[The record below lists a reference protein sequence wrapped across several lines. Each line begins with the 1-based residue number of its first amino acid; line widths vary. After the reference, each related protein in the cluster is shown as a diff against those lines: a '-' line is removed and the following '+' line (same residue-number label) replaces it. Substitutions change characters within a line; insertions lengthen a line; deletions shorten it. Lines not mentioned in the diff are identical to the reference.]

1 MKQKFN
7 VITSTCVPLPLENVD
22 TDQIIP
28 ARFLKATTREEK
40 FFGDNLFRDWR
51 YNSDGTVNKDF
62 VLNDPTYSGCILVA
76 GKNFGSGSSREHA
89 AWAIAGYGFRVVIS
103 SFFADIHKN
112 NELNNFV
119 LPVVVSEDFL
129 QELFL
134 TIQNDP
140 KTEVEVDLPNQR
152 VTNKATGRSEQ
163 FDINGYKKHC
173 LMNGLDDIDFLVQNK
188 DKIEAWECNATLRH
202 SCRRTAQQI
211 NSYKR
216 IAPLVEIMD
225 STLRDGEQTNGVS
238 FLPHEKLVMARK
250 LLHEVNVDRI
260 EVASARVSDG
270 EKEAVSM
277 ICRYARQID
286 RLDSVEVLGFV
297 DGGLSVDWIADCG
310 GRTINLL
317 AKGSLKHCTQ
327 QLHKTPEEHIADI
340 KKEVEYAHSKGL
352 SVNLYLEDWSNGM
365 KDSPE
370 YVYQLMDA
378 LTSPNPSQGEGLG
391 SSPWGRLGGVSRFML
406 PDTLGVMNPLQVVEY
421 FRKMMKRYPQ
431 THFDFHAHNDYDL
444 AVSNSL
450 AAVLSGAKGL
460 HVTVNGLGERCGNA
474 PLASVQVILKDQ
486 FHAKT
491 NINEEQ
497 LNDISRMVES
507 FSGIAVAPNQPI
519 VGEHV
524 FTQVA
529 GVHADGDTK
538 DQLYF
543 NELMPERF
551 GRKREYALGKQ
562 SGKANIAKNLEE
574 LGLEL
579 TPEQTRRVT
588 QRITELGD
596 KKEIV
601 TQEDLPYIVSDV
613 LKHDGSEDK
622 VKLISYVVSTA
633 YGLKPGANIKVE
645 INGKQYDG
653 SAVGDGQYDAFVKA
667 LRYIYKKYL
676 NRTFPILANYQVT
689 IPPGGR
695 TDALVQTVISWHHDG
710 GLLRTRALDADQT
723 EAAIK
728 ATFKMLNIIENEQNL
743 TTK

>member
-1 MKQKFN
+1 MKQKFDI
-7 VITSTCVPLPLENVD
+7 ITSTCVPLPLENVD

-28 ARFLKATTREEK
+28 ARFLKATTKEEK

-51 YNSDGTVNKDF
+51 YHKDGTIVEDF
-62 VLNDPTYSGCILVA
+62 VLNNPKYKGCILVA

-119 LPVVVSEDFL
+119 LPVQVSEAFL
-129 QELFL
+129 SELFS
-134 TIQNDP
+134 TIQDNPDAQ
-140 KTEVEVDLPNQR
+140 VEVDLPNQT
-152 VTNKATGRSEQ
+152 VTNLTTGHAEH
-163 FDINGYKKHC
+163 FDINVYKKHC
-173 LMNGLDDIDFLVQNK
+173 LMNGLDDIDFLVANK
-188 DKIEAWECNATLRH
+188 DKIEQWEK
-202 SCRRTAQQI
+202 RTPSISPCLGGVSEASPKQGRLVG
-211 NSYKR
+211 S
-216 IAPLVEIMD
+216 PFVEIMD
-225 STLRDGEQTNGVS
+225 ATLRDGEQTNGVS

-250 LLHEVNVDRI
+250 LLSDVNVDRI
-260 EVASARVSDG
+260 EIASARVSEG
-270 EKEAVSM
+270 EREAVTK
-277 ICRYARQID
+277 ICAYAQKNGLLD
-286 RLDSVEVLGFV
+286 RVEVLGFV
-297 DGGLSVDWIADCG
+297 DGGKSIDWIAECG
-310 GRTINLL
+310 GKVVNLL
-317 AKGSLKHCTQ
+317 AKGSLKHCTH
-327 QLHKTPEEHIADI
+327 QLHKTPEEHISDI
-340 KKEVEYAHSKGL
+340 LHEVEYAASKGI

-370 YVYQLMDA
+370 YVYQLMDELIA
-378 LTSPNPSQGEGLG
+378 MDIK
-391 SSPWGRLGGVSRFML
+391 RFML
-406 PDTLGVMNPLQVVEY
+406 PDTLGVMNPLQVIDY
-421 FRKMMKRYPQ
+421 FRKMMKRYPDV
-431 THFDFHAHNDYDL
+431 HFDFHAHNDYDL

-450 AAVLSGAKGL
+450 AAVYSGARGL

-474 PLASVQVILKDQ
+474 PMASVQAILKDQ

-491 NINEEQ
+491 NIVESQ
-497 LNDISRMVES
+497 LNDLSRMVES
-507 FSGIAVAPNQPI
+507 FSGITVAPNQPI
-519 VGEHV
+519 VGENV

-538 DQLYF
+538 DKLYY

-562 SGKANIAKNLEE
+562 SGRANIAKNLEE

-588 QRITELGD
+588 ERITELGD

-601 TQEDLPYIVSDV
+601 TQEDLPFIVSDV
-613 LKHDGSEDK
+613 LKHDSSDDK

-633 YGLKPGANIKVE
+633 YGLRPGANVKVE
-645 INGKQYDG
+645 INGQQYEAAG
-653 SAVGDGQYDAFVKA
+653 TGDGQYDAFVKA

-676 NRTFPILANYQVT
+676 DRTFPILANYQVT

-695 TDALVQTVISWHHDG
+695 TDALVQTVITWNDNG
-710 GLLRTRALDADQT
+710 KMIRTRGLDADQT

-728 ATFKMLNIIENEQNL
+728 ATFKMLNIIENEI
-743 TTK
+743 TKKI

>member
-1 MKQKFN
+1 M
-7 VITSTCVPLPLENVD
+7 
-22 TDQIIP
+22 
-28 ARFLKATTREEK
+28 
-40 FFGDNLFRDWR
+40 G
-51 YNSDGTVNKDF
+51 
-62 VLNDPTYSGCILVA
+62 
-76 GKNFGSGSSREHA
+76 
-89 AWAIAGYGFRVVIS
+89 
-103 SFFADIHKN
+103 
-112 NELNNFV
+112 
-119 LPVVVSEDFL
+119 
-129 QELFL
+129 
-134 TIQNDP
+134 
-140 KTEVEVDLPNQR
+140 
-152 VTNKATGRSEQ
+152 
-163 FDINGYKKHC
+163 
-173 LMNGLDDIDFLVQNK
+173 
-188 DKIEAWECNATLRH
+188 
-202 SCRRTAQQI
+202 TAQQV
-211 NSYKR
+211 NNYKR
-216 IAPLVEIMD
+216 LAPLVEIMD

-260 EVASARVSDG
+260 EVGSARVSDG

-297 DGGLSVDWIADCG
+297 DGGQSIDWIADCG

-352 SVNLYLEDWSNGM
+352 AVNLYLEDWSNGM
-365 KDSPE
+365 KDSHT
-370 YVYQLMDA
+370 YVYQLVDS
-378 LTSPNPSQGEGLG
+378 LVDTGIK
-391 SSPWGRLGGVSRFML
+391 RFML

-450 AAVLSGAKGL
+450 AAVLSGAKGI

-491 NINEEQ
+491 HINENQ

-538 DQLYF
+538 DKLYY
-543 NELMPERF
+543 NELIPERF

-562 SGKANIAKNLEE
+562 SGRANIAKNLEE

-596 KKEIV
+596 RKEIV

-622 VKLISYVVSTA
+622 VKLVSYVVSTA
-633 YGLKPGANIKVE
+633 YGLKPGANVKVE
-645 INGKQYDG
+645 INGKEYEAG
-653 SAVGDGQYDAFVKA
+653 ATGDGQYDAFVKA

-676 NRTFPILANYQVT
+676 DRTFPILANYQVS

-695 TDALVQTVISWHHDG
+695 TDALVQTVISWHHEG
-710 GLLRTRALDADQT
+710 GLLRTRGLDADQT

-728 ATFKMLNIIENEQNL
+728 ATFKMLNIIENEQ
-743 TTK
+743 TK